1 MSKIICPNCGAVL
14 SGGGSCPYCT
24 GSTKGAEP
32 ADPRL
37 YGPSEPIRDPVT
49 GRILHRAP
57 YGYDDTAYRG
67 QSTHSVPTHGYQ
79 TGKPITGQS
88 NPFLQQV
95 RTYDREVSPAAIT
108 LSIIF
113 LAYTKESLA
122 GAFAVT
128 GGLFGAMSL
137 YGTLTK
143 RDLTTMGSFC
153 VMGLFGL
160 ILAGL
165 VNIFLQS
172 AAMDFVTSCIGVL
185 VFTGLVA
192 YDSQQIKR
200 FGAAGA
206 NGTLAVLAALGLYL
220 DFINLFLY
228 VVRLMGRRK

>member
-1 MSKIICPNCGAVL
+1 MGKIICPNCGAVL

-24 GSTKGAEP
+24 RSTKGAEP

-49 GRILHRAP
+49 GRILHRDP

-113 LAYTKESLA
+113 PWLGALMARNYEDRNAYTSNKL
-122 GAFAVT
+122 
-128 GGLFGAMSL
+128 
-137 YGTLTK
+137 
-143 RDLTTMGSFC
+143 R
-153 VMGLFGL
+153 
-160 ILAGL
+160 
-165 VNIFLQS
+165 
-172 AAMDFVTSCIGVL
+172 TSSVISGIIQIVL
-185 VFTGLVA
+185 V
-192 YDSQQIKR
+192 I
-200 FGAAGA
+200 
-206 NGTLAVLAALGLYL
+206 ALIVWL
-220 DFINLFLY
+220 I
-228 VVRLMGRRK
+228 RR